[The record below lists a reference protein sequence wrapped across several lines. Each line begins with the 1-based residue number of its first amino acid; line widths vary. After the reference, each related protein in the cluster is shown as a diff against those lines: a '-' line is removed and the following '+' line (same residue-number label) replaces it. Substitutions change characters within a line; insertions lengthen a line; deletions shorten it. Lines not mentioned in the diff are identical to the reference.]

1 MKNRPLVALPRSLG
15 VGSVAPGSALHCL
28 DPLVEGA
35 QIQPP
40 QQIPDGAHRVILR
53 HQAIRVD
60 RPQDDLVA
68 VDGLQPQLRFG
79 RREGWEG
86 AADCSFSPS
95 TSTVCS
101 ASMRPRFPP
110 SDRRSTPNRQGALVL
125 DHPLDLLALLQLQR
139 FGQGGRG
146 RSGRTGGCHRPA
158 GSVALSIGSPWPENC
173 TTSHSTSQENFFKIH
188 SFGGF
193 PHIKRRSRRAWDWRF
208 FSQLPSR
215 GLRLPSPRC
224 ALG

>member
-1 MKNRPLVALPRSLG
+1 YRGAWGSDRSRPGRPSTAL
-15 VGSVAPGSALHCL
+15 
-28 DPLVEGA
+28 PLVEGA

-40 QQIPDGAHRVILR
+40 QEIPDGAHRVILR

-139 FGQGGRG
+139 FGQGGG
-146 RSGRTGGCHRPA
+146 ADQVELAVATGPLDQLH
-158 GSVALSIGSPWPENC
+158 ALSIGSPWPENC
-173 TTSHSTSQENFFKIH
+173 TTSHRTSQENFFQN
-188 SFGGF
+188 
-193 PHIKRRSRRAWDWRF
+193 
-208 FSQLPSR
+208 SQLRRLSAHQAAQPQSL
-215 GLRLPSPRC
+215 GLAIFFTASQPWV
-224 ALG
+224 